1 VPDYVSLGAFNI
13 RRGYDPSLLSLHCRS
28 LVREMGRMAS
38 GFLFF
43 CFWDYLSLGLEHG
56 PARHGY

>member
-43 CFWDYLSLGLEHG
+43 FVFGII
-56 PARHGY
+56 